1 MHPLAR
7 VQHYY
12 AIASKATLVKPADLP
27 VPAAKFEEAFGL
39 PWADALSQGRVFNAL
54 GEEGAGRWAGP
65 CPLCWSLTPSPPP
78 PHRASCRC
86 VRSAGSRCSGLGGPL
101 GEGEED

>member
-1 MHPLAR
+1 MLIDQAGLRRGRSRSTPYLRRPKPPRCTPSR

-54 GEEGAGRWAGP
+54 GEEGAGGQ
-65 CPLCWSLTPSPPP
+65 
-78 PHRASCRC
+78 
-86 VRSAGSRCSGLGGPL
+86 V
-101 GEGEED
+101 